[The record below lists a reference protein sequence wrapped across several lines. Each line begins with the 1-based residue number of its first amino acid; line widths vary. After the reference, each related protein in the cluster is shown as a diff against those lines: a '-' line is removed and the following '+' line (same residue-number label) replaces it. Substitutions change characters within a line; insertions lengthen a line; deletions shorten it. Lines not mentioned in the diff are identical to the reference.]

1 MNEQFLTI
9 PLSSISESPSNPRKT
24 YNEAAL
30 DELAS
35 SIQAHGVLQ
44 PLLVRPIGNAFEV
57 VFGHRRLRAA
67 ERAGVPDVP
76 CRIRE
81 MSDDEVLECQIIEN
95 AQREDVHPY
104 EEALGYKQLIDRGMY
119 DIDQIALK
127 VGKSAKTVQRRL
139 ILAKLDPE
147 VATKLRDA
155 GAAIDSLE
163 RIAAL
168 KPDDQ
173 QEVTEWYLHTAWS
186 RDANSVRNYINNA
199 FILRLDEA
207 AFNPK
212 DAKLVASAGS
222 CVGCV
227 FNTAS
232 QADIFA
238 DGDSENSKGRC
249 LNKPCYTTK
258 TNAHIEAIRSAAVKK
273 HGELTDLSI
282 HYNESK
288 VALPSKSWTE
298 CSADDSE
305 AKVGLIVEHW
315 RGSEV
320 GKIIHFKP
328 TSATRTTELGGT
340 VQLDRSERLEQLRG
354 YKIETTF
361 RRAVFDACLVC
372 FPIEPDAKFIAEF
385 LRVAVAQAVISPS
398 YNPYDSKDAAKH
410 PGLQPAK
417 ELLGVAKESSRE
429 LNLTKTATSDVST
442 SLKALFILATK
453 SEIANNDHW
462 QKHTPFVLMHTAALC
477 QVDVELLRKEAEAKF
492 APKAKKSKEA
502 A

>member
-1 MNEQFLTI
+1 MNELFLQI

-24 YNEAAL
+24 YSDSAL

-44 PLLVRPIGNAFEV
+44 PLLVRPIGNDPHDNAYEV

-67 ERAGVPDVP
+67 ERAGIPNVP

-95 AQREDVHPY
+95 AQREDVHPH

-119 DIDQIALK
+119 DIDQIAVK
-127 VGKSAKTVQRRL
+127 VGKS
-139 ILAKLDPE
+139 AKLDPE

-168 KPDDQ
+168 NPDDQ
-173 QEVTEWYLHTAWS
+173 LAMCNWIITAHWGTPNASEVRRQIE
-186 RDANSVRNYINNA
+186 NA
-199 FILRLDEA
+199 FVLRLDDA

-238 DGDSENSKGRC
+238 DGESDKKQGRC
-249 LNKPCYTTK
+249 LNKPCFTTK
-258 TNAHIEAIRSAAVKK
+258 TNAHIEAVRATAVKK
-273 HGELTDLSI
+273 YGEVTNLSI
-282 HYNESK
+282 QHAESK
-288 VALPSKSWTE
+288 VGLPSKNWTA
-298 CSADDSE
+298 CDADDPE
-305 AKVGLIVEHW
+305 AKPGMIVEHW
-315 RGSEV
+315 RGSEI
-320 GKIIHFKP
+320 GKIVHFKP
-328 TSATRTTELGGT
+328 TVAIRTTETGASIPE
-340 VQLDRSERLEQLRG
+340 DRTARLEQLRG

-372 FPIEPDAKFIAEF
+372 FPIEPDAKFITEF
-385 LRVAVAQAVISPS
+385 LRVAVAQAVVSPS

-417 ELLGVAKESSRE
+417 ELLGIAKEGSRE
-429 LNLTKTATSDVST
+429 LNLTKAAIGDVST

-453 SEIANNDHW
+453 SEIANNDNW

-477 QVDVELLRKEAEAKF
+477 NVDVEMLRKEAEAKF
-492 APKAKKSKEA
+492 APKAKKGKA
-502 A
+502 AA